1 MFELKFRAICQDFG
15 SNCPS
20 ALKPSGFGYH
30 NLSLVFGERGD
41 RRSARRTAKTLH
53 HGLDRSAIS
62 VTAVRANQLPR
73 AVSRAEAFPSSMLRV
88 SMPSR
93 PRSATVTPEMGL
105 SQTLADGVAHAPHR
119 L

>member
-1 MFELKFRAICQDFG
+1 MARVPADGPKAPARW
-15 SNCPS
+15 PR
-20 ALKPSGFGYH
+20 
-30 NLSLVFGERGD
+30 GEATEAVAV
-41 RRSARRTAKTLH
+41 SARLQGIH

-62 VTAVRANQLPR
+62 VTAVRANQFPR
-73 AVSRAEAFPSSMLRV
+73 VVSRAEAFPSSMLRV

-93 PRSATVTPEMGL
+93 PRSATVMPKIGL